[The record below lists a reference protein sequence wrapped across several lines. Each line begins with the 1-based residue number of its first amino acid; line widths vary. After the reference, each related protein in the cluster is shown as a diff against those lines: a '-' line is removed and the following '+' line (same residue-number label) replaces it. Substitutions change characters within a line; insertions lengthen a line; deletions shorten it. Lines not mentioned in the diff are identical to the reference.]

1 MHEAI
6 GIPACFSSG
15 ERAVD
20 DQAAVT
26 RSSQSVFMSVYRTK
40 IAGQCR
46 LITITWCKDLLLHG
60 LSVSVQGPDGDS
72 HYQSKVEL
80 KPWYFWRKQGSKHFT
95 VDGKTVDV
103 VWDLKA
109 AKFNG
114 ETEPRSDYYVAI
126 VCEEE
131 VVLLLGDLKKDAYRK
146 TGCRPAL
153 IEPTLVSRKEH
164 LFGKKKF
171 STKVKF
177 HEKGNFHEISIECNN
192 SLNKNSSS
200 GEFDHEMEIRID
212 GRLANHVKHLQWKFR
227 GNESVY
233 VNKTRVEVYWD
244 VHDWLFS
251 SGPRQGLF
259 IFKPIS
265 SSTLLSTQIADSTAG
280 EECSEGRSSKFCS
293 FLYAWKV
300 EWAVLWVLWIYYL
313 IIKVIIEII
322 ISNLPRNLKTE
333 MGLHLHNYNGVVMIC
348 IGHWAILETRERGL
362 REQHMS
368 ANGPGRI
375 GSLLQLELTK
385 MGVIGIVQNRSH
397 MLLPCPLLLQYPFS
411 IHMFGKQEFCLGYCS
426 CTMWFLY

>member
-95 VDGKTVDV
+95 
-103 VWDLKA
+103 
-109 AKFNG
+109 
-114 ETEPRSDYYVAI
+114 
-126 VCEEE
+126 
-131 VVLLLGDLKKDAYRK
+131 
-146 TGCRPAL
+146 
-153 IEPTLVSRKEH
+153 
-164 LFGKKKF
+164 
-171 STKVKF
+171 
-177 HEKGNFHEISIECNN
+177 ISIECNN

-300 EWAVLWVLWIYYL
+300 E
-313 IIKVIIEII
+313 
-322 ISNLPRNLKTE
+322 
-333 MGLHLHNYNGVVMIC
+333 
-348 IGHWAILETRERGL
+348 
-362 REQHMS
+362 
-368 ANGPGRI
+368 
-375 GSLLQLELTK
+375 
-385 MGVIGIVQNRSH
+385 
-397 MLLPCPLLLQYPFS
+397 
-411 IHMFGKQEFCLGYCS
+411 
-426 CTMWFLY
+426 